1 MTLFWL
7 VSLWL
12 KNSGIVDIFWGTCF
26 IIANWVYP
34 ILMTLILLHV
44 LSVELLEKTL
54 ETRPGYKKYFENT
67 SAFIPWLPRKK

>member
-1 MTLFWL
+1 VFKKLRHRGYILGNVFCHRQL
-7 VSLWL
+7 
-12 KNSGIVDIFWGTCF
+12 
-26 IIANWVYP
+26 VYP

-44 LSVELLEKTL
+44 LGVALLEKTL